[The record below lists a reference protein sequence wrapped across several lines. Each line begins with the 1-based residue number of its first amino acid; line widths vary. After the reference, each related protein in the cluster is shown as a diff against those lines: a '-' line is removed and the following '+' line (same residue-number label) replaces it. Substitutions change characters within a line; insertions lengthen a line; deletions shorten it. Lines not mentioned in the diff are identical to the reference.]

1 MFQQIV
7 ELHGNFFTGDAGK
20 HAQEALLNAGTHHQ
34 FLNHHFGVI
43 ERRGLFHVTIKAHM
57 VQHIGEHCLEF
68 NPRTGATYNDEDF
81 MGKVSA
87 IATASLRAR
96 GPLRVGMAVSVR
108 YRKLLALKW
117 ARFSQGYL

>member
-43 ERRGLFHVTIKAHM
+43 ERRGLFHVTIKTHM
-57 VQHIGEHCLEF
+57 VQRIGEHCQEF